1 MKESISMKNFPVY
14 IAHRGLHGKGTVNF
28 PENSLSAFENACVH
42 GFAIELDVRFTADK
56 RMVVF
61 HDENTERM
69 CGVTLEISK
78 TPYEELKALRL
89 DGTDEGIPLLTQAL
103 KLIAGRTAVFIE
115 LKEAPHVNDAEKRL
129 AHLLK
134 KYNGEYAVQSFD
146 PLTLKRLRACAPEIT
161 RGQLVSL
168 FEGEKLFL
176 RKIAAGKAAWKLSK
190 PDYLAWDLRSVTL
203 EAALDAADIGARFVT
218 WTADNIELIE
228 AAEEFST
235 SVIFENIPLEY
246 FDDAVRK

>member
-1 MKESISMKNFPVY
+1 MKNFPVY
-14 IAHRGLHGKGTVNF
+14 IAHRGLHGKGAAKY

-56 RMVVF
+56 KMAVF

-69 CGVTLEISK
+69 CGASLEISQ
-78 TPYEELKALRL
+78 TPYEELMTLRL
-89 DGTDEGIPLLTQAL
+89 NGTDEGIPLLTQAL

-129 AHLLK
+129 AHLLE
-134 KYNGEYAVQSFD
+134 KYTGEYAVQSFD
-146 PLTLKRLRACAPEIT
+146 PFALKRLRACAPQIT

-168 FEGEKLFL
+168 FECEKLFQ
-176 RKIAAGKAAWKLSK
+176 RKIAASRAAWRLSK

-203 EAALDAADIGARFVT
+203 EAALGAADIGARFIT
-218 WTADNIELIE
+218 WTADSVELIE

-246 FDDAVRK
+246 FDDMVRK